1 MKKVNKRKNNG
12 NGEKFGFID
21 AVKSLFKYSKN
32 NKKLYIIS
40 IIFMILF
47 TISEMLYKT
56 FTSKFLANM
65 ISKEFDIAFNL
76 ILLCAFFRIFG
87 ITLCHNQYRKCGIIV
102 AERISAN
109 LQERL
114 YKKIMILSTK
124 EFKEIGT
131 GKILTII
138 KSCESNMIRII
149 DSLLQESA
157 YVFTSFVMLIAIFI
171 IDYKLAIG
179 ITLICIISL
188 SLFHFELKKSKQ
200 MLSDE
205 YKSTDEYTR
214 LISETS
220 RGINDIKALNFE
232 EKCNNLFSNNI
243 EKLKNTRTKRRLLG
257 KTINTTKWTV
267 RTILESLLLIYIL
280 RMIQLNIYSTEEAML
295 LVTYMDNIIDDV
307 FHRIIEHDF
316 EIAEF
321 TANIKRVKNLLESD
335 AVESF
340 GERNTKITGKI
351 NIKNL
356 TFNYDSSKDNVLKDI
371 NISIEPHTQ
380 NAIVGLSGVGKT
392 TIFKLLTKELTG
404 YKGKIEFD
412 EIEINELDKESFR
425 NSISIVNQE
434 PILFNMS
441 IKENLLMSNENLT
454 DEEIINACKLANID
468 SYIEKLPNKYDEI
481 ITENST
487 NFSVG
492 QKQRLAI
499 ARAILRNT
507 PIILFD
513 EATSALDN
521 YSKNKIKDTMKK
533 LSRTKTI
540 VIISHTLDLVKDCDN
555 IIYIENGQILE
566 QGNHEDLICKKGK
579 YYELINNSI

>member
-1 MKKVNKRKNNG
+1 MNQ
-12 NGEKFGFID
+12 KFNFID
-21 AVKSLFKYSKN
+21 AVKTLFKYSKN
-32 NKKLYIIS
+32 NKKLYIKS
-40 IIFMILF
+40 VIFMILF

-56 FTSKFLANM
+56 FISKFLANM
-65 ISKEFDIAFNL
+65 VSKEFDIAFNL

-87 ITLCHNQYRKCGIIV
+87 ITFCHNKYRKCSIIV
-102 AERISAN
+102 GEKISAD
-109 LQERL
+109 LQEKL
-114 YKKIMILSTK
+114 YKKIMTLSSNG
-124 EFKEIGT
+124 FKKIGT
-131 GKILTII
+131 GKIQTII
-138 KSCESNMIRII
+138 KSCESSMVKII
-149 DSLLQESA
+149 NSLLQESA
-157 YVFTSFVMLIAIFI
+157 YVFTSIVMLITIYI
-171 IDYKLAIG
+171 IDYKLALG
-179 ITLICIISL
+179 ITLICGISL
-188 SLFHFELKKSKQ
+188 YLFKFELTKSKD
-200 MLSDE
+200 LLEDE
-205 YKSTDEYTR
+205 YKTTDEYTK

-220 RGINDIKALNFE
+220 KGINDIKALNFE
-232 EKCNNLFSNNI
+232 EKCNNIFYNNI
-243 EKLKNTRTKRRLLG
+243 EKLKKTRTHRKLLG

-267 RTILESLLLIYIL
+267 RTIIESLLLMYIL
-280 RMIQLNIYSTEEAML
+280 KMIQLNIYSTELAML

-321 TANIKRVKNLLESD
+321 TANVKRVKDILETD
-335 AVESF
+335 DIEEF
-340 GERNTKITGKI
+340 GEDSCKIEGEI
-351 NIKNL
+351 NIKHL
-356 TFNYDSSKDNVLKDI
+356 TFKYDSSKNNILDDI
-371 NISIEPHTQ
+371 NIAIKPHTQ

-392 TIFKLLTKELTG
+392 TIFKLLTKELTN

-412 EIEINELDKESFR
+412 GIEINNFDKESFR
-425 NSISIVNQE
+425 KAISIVNQE

-441 IKENLLMSNENLT
+441 IKENLLMANENAT
-454 DEEIINACKLANID
+454 DKEIINACKLANID
-468 SYIEKLPNKYDEI
+468 SYIEELPNRYDEI

-521 YSKNKIKDTMKK
+521 YSKNKIKETMKK
-533 LSRTKTI
+533 LSLNKTI
-540 VIISHTLDLVKDCDN
+540 LIISHTLDFVKDCDN

-566 QGNHEDLICKKGK
+566 DGDHNTLIDRKGK